1 MLRTPFKRFKDS
13 TKEKNLWVY
22 ILFLGKDQ
30 EFIKDYIRAGIL
42 EKFDFLPN
50 FFTVQKVLYRLEQEG
65 YIQKEKLKGKKAYKT
80 TEKGKEELQKML
92 SYTIELAEKLNK

>member
-30 EFIKDYIRAGIL
+30 EFIKDKVRVTIL

-50 FFTVQKVLYRLEQEG
+50 FFTVEKVFYRLEQDG
-65 YIQKEKLKGKKAYKT
+65 FIQKEKLKGKKAYRT
-80 TEKGKEELQKML
+80 TEKGKEELEKLL
-92 SYTIELAEKLNK
+92 SYTIELIEKLSK